1 MEPDEARR
9 LLAMAAPSRTR
20 SRNRSPQRG
29 PGQRGSTSS
38 RPVRHPA
45 PPVPLEGTPKPSA
58 GLLALVSL
66 PVILIVIGVI
76 TAVVVTPVLA
86 IVALLGVLLVLA
98 NLSLGRPSRLLNL
111 LGGRE
116 STADEDP
123 RLFNVLEGL
132 CVENGLAVPRVR
144 VLDDDAA
151 NALLL
156 PDESGGLALVCT
168 RGLLDGLDRIQ
179 LEAILADTLAGAK
192 RGDVKRAALL
202 ARALG
207 AIAALSPV
215 GASLAWQFTDPARQF
230 RTDREACRMTC
241 FPPGLLSALEV
252 VSERPTLPA
261 GLAPVLAR
269 LSAPYWL
276 VPLEIGKPR
285 KIRVGELDLDL
296 RISALA
302 EL

>member
-1 MEPDEARR
+1 
-9 LLAMAAPSRTR
+9 
-20 SRNRSPQRG
+20 
-29 PGQRGSTSS
+29 
-38 RPVRHPA
+38 
-45 PPVPLEGTPKPSA
+45 VPLEGTPKPSLGLI
-58 GLLALVSL
+58 GLLSL
-66 PVILIVIGVI
+66 PVILIVLGVI
-76 TAVVVTPVLA
+76 AAIAIAPVLA
-86 IVALLGVLLVLA
+86 IVALLGVLLGLTNFA
-98 NLSLGRPSRLLNL
+98 LGRPSHLLSL

-116 STADEDP
+116 STVEEDP

-132 CVENGLAVPRVR
+132 CVENGLAIPRVR
-144 VLDDDAA
+144 ILDDDAA
-151 NALLL
+151 NSLLL
-156 PDESGGLALVCT
+156 PDENGGLVLVCT
-168 RGLLDGLDRIQ
+168 RALLDSLDRIE

-192 RGDVKRAALL
+192 RGDVKRAALV

-207 AIAALSPV
+207 ATAALSSA
-215 GASLAWQFTDPARQF
+215 GASLAWRFTDPARQF

-252 VSERPTLPA
+252 VSKRPSMPSGLSPA
-261 GLAPVLAR
+261 LAR

-276 VPLEIGKPR
+276 VPLDIGKPR

>member
-1 MEPDEARR
+1 
-9 LLAMAAPSRTR
+9 
-20 SRNRSPQRG
+20 
-29 PGQRGSTSS
+29 
-38 RPVRHPA
+38 
-45 PPVPLEGTPKPSA
+45 VPLEGTPKPSP
-58 GLLALVSL
+58 GLVALVSL
-66 PVILIVIGVI
+66 PGILIVLGVV
-76 TAVVVTPVLA
+76 TAVAITPVLA
-86 IVALLGVLLVLA
+86 VVALLGALLALA
-98 NLSLGRPSRLLNL
+98 NFALGRPARLLSL

-116 STADEDP
+116 STAEEDP

-132 CVENGLAVPRVR
+132 CVENGLAIPRVR
-144 VLDDDAA
+144 ILDDDAA
-151 NALLL
+151 NSLLL
-156 PDESGGLALVCT
+156 PGENGGLVLVCT
-168 RGLLDGLDRIQ
+168 GGLLDNLDRIQ
-179 LEAILADTLAGAK
+179 LEAILADTLAAAK

-207 AIAALSPV
+207 AIAAASTV
-215 GASLAWQFTDPARQF
+215 GASLAWHFTDPARQF

-252 VSERPTLPA
+252 VSKRPTVPS
-261 GLAPVLAR
+261 GLAPAVAR